1 MSKKSNYK
9 LEYGNIRAE
18 LEKSACEVTLQNVRQ
33 TIINIREA
41 KLPNP
46 EIQGNAGSF
55 FMNPII
61 SRTLFDRLLVEYPQM
76 PHYNVDDAH
85 VKIPAAWMIDQCG
98 WKGKQMG
105 NVGVHDKQAL
115 VLVNC
120 GGATGEEI
128 VSLSNHIQ
136 QTVYD
141 KFGIHIVPE
150 VNFI

>member
-1 MSKKSNYK
+1 
-9 LEYGNIRAE
+9 
-18 LEKSACEVTLQNVRQ
+18 
-33 TIINIREA
+33 
-41 KLPNP
+41 
-46 EIQGNAGSF
+46 
-55 FMNPII
+55 
-61 SRTLFDRLLVEYPQM
+61 
-76 PHYNVDDAH
+76 
-85 VKIPAAWMIDQCG
+85 MIDQWG

-105 NVGVHDKQAL
+105 NAGVHDKQAL